1 MFQITVETRRAT
13 VEEKELLTSGSV
25 GIQAQFTFSADWDG
39 LTRTAVFRREDDED
53 YYGIVLDETNISV
66 IPWEILTDPDVTV
79 YAGAFGENESGEIVI
94 PTVWVTLGAVRE
106 GAHSGNSSSADPTP
120 TQWSQILGL
129 AESADQKAGAA
140 QDIAQSVRDDADAGE
155 FDGEPGPAGYTPQ
168 KGIDYFDGDTG
179 PVGPAGIAVQSTAP
193 STDEKVWLDP
203 DEDTSAVV
211 PEIYATTTPD
221 VYNMGDEYLSAE
233 SVYDRTQG
241 KTQAEIN
248 QAANTVG
255 HTNIAEGID
264 VYRNG
269 KLCVVLLN
277 GGPDNATFPIG
288 LRPVNNVSAIV
299 RGTSSGTRQTC
310 LITLQT
316 TGAFSTSYFV
326 PNTTTANTFTGTVNG
341 QFVYLI

>member
-25 GIQAQFTFSADWDG
+25 GIQVQFTFNEDWDG
-39 LTRTAVFRREDDED
+39 LSRTAVFRREDDED
-53 YYGIVLDETNISV
+53 YYGIVLDETNVSV

-168 KGIDYFDGDTG
+168 KGIDYFDGDPG

-211 PEIYATTTPD
+211 PEIYATTTAD

-233 SVYDRTQG
+233 SVFDRVQW
-241 KTQAEIN
+241 KTQEAIN
-248 QAANTVG
+248 AKVAQQPIYTIVSGVTIPALNADAITTLNITWSAKTNPIMIQILNNANGAPYMV
-255 HTNIAEGID
+255 TNWW
-264 VYRNG
+264 
-269 KLCVVLLN
+269 
-277 GGPDNATFPIG
+277 GG
-288 LRPVNNVSAIV
+288 
-299 RGTSSGTRQTC
+299 
-310 LITLQT
+310 T
-316 TGAFSTSYFV
+316 TGTLTVQIANLGTQDRNSFSAGFMILS
-326 PNTTTANTFTGTVNG
+326 
-341 QFVYLI
+341 